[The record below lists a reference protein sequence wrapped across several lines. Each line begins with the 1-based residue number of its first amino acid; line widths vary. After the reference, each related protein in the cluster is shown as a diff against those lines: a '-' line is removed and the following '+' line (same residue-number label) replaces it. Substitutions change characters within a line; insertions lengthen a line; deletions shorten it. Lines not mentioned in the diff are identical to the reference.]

1 MGENHPVRVTILTQP
16 YTLVAGD
23 DAHEVEELAHSV
35 DELLH
40 SIAAKASTADSTRV
54 AVLACLHLADRLHTL
69 EQDLTNL
76 KERVGRRSE
85 EHTSELQSPCNLVCR
100 LLLEKKKNK
109 NRHSRKAMTLHV

>member
-1 MGENHPVRVTILTQP
+1 MDEKHAVRVTILNQP
-16 YTLVAGD
+16 YTLVAGE
-23 DAHEVEELAHSV
+23 DAREVEQLAHSV

-76 KERVGRRSE
+76 KERVGRKTE
-85 EHTSELQSPCNLVCR
+85 EFAG
-100 LLLEKKKNK
+100 LLE
-109 NRHSRKAMTLHV
+109 RALEG